1 METIDSTVADPVGD
15 MGTMVAGNSGEGS
28 SSGGGDPH
36 QPRVT
41 RSALVRYSLAIFTSA
56 LALVLTLLYTRLIG
70 TTAPFILFFAA
81 VVVSSWYGG
90 LGPGLLAIA
99 MAALVTDYFFLP
111 PTHSLAMNQSSFL
124 ELFLFVLA
132 ALLISWLTAALR
144 SAYRR
149 AEAAQIREQLARAE
163 AERAQRRF
171 AFLFEASALLAG
183 SLDWRT
189 TLASMAD
196 LAVPEVADWCL
207 VDVTEPDGAI
217 RRVATAKLNS
227 SRKDQAHT
235 RDHRYLPDLDAP
247 YGVPRVMRT
256 GQSEIYPEIPEPVLM
271 DIAHG
276 AEDPALMLHVDPKSA
291 MIVPLVARNRTLGTI
306 TFISAQ
312 PGRHYGQSDLALAEV
327 LARRAALAVDNT
339 RLYRE
344 LAESKQQLQNLVG
357 RLLVAQ
363 EEERRRVSYEVHD
376 ELAQVANAAQLH
388 LENYANDYPP
398 GSPEA
403 REELER
409 AVELARRTVRDA
421 RRVVNNLRP
430 TTLDDFGLAAALRL
444 HVEELQAEG
453 WQIRYHEGLGDDR
466 LPPLVETALFR
477 VAQESL
483 TNVRKHAQTTQAN
496 VTLDRRSD
504 TVLLE
509 VQDWGRGFDP
519 AGVREAGAGERVG
532 LPGMRERIAW
542 LGGHCMIESEPGR
555 GTRVIV
561 EVPLEGAV
569 ANEL

>member
-1 METIDSTVADPVGD
+1 MDTIDRTVADPAGN
-15 MGTMVAGNSGEGS
+15 MGTVVTRNSGEGVNADE
-28 SSGGGDPH
+28 GDPH
-36 QPRVT
+36 RPRVT
-41 RSALVRYSLAIFTSA
+41 RSALVRYSLAFFTSA
-56 LALVLTLLYTRLIG
+56 LALLLTLLYTRLIG

-90 LGPGLLAIA
+90 LGPGLVAIA
-99 MAALVTDYFFLP
+99 IAALVTDYFFLP
-111 PTHSLAMNQSSFL
+111 PTQSLAMNQSSFL
-124 ELFLFVLA
+124 ELFLFLLA
-132 ALLISWLTAALR
+132 ALLIAWLTAALR

-149 AEAAQIREQLARAE
+149 AEAAQIREKLARAE

-189 TLASMAD
+189 TLVSMAD
-196 LAVPEVADWCL
+196 LAVPELADLCL

-217 RRVATAKLNS
+217 RRVATAKLNA
-227 SRKDQAHT
+227 SRSDQVHA

-247 YGVPRVMRT
+247 FGVPRVMRS
-256 GQSEIYPEIPEPVLM
+256 GQPEIYPEIPEPVLV
-271 DIAHG
+271 DLAHG
-276 AEDPALMLHVDPKSA
+276 AEDLALMRQVGPKSA

-306 TFISAQ
+306 TFISAESE
-312 PGRHYGQSDLALAEV
+312 RHYGTGDLALAEV

-388 LENYANDYPP
+388 LETYAHDYPP

-403 REELER
+403 REDLEH

-444 HVEELQAEG
+444 HVEELRAEG
-453 WQIRYHEGLGDDR
+453 WQIGYREGLGEDR

-496 VTLDRRSD
+496 VTLDRRRD
-504 TVLLE
+504 TVHLE

-519 AGVREAGAGERVG
+519 AAVREAGAGERVG

-542 LGGHCMIESEPGR
+542 LGGHCMIESGPGE
-555 GTRVIV
+555 GTRVTV

>member
-1 METIDSTVADPVGD
+1 MDMIDHTGADPAGD
-15 MGTMVAGNSGEGS
+15 MGTVAARNSGEGVNAD
-28 SSGGGDPH
+28 GGDPH
-36 QPRVT
+36 RPRVT
-41 RSALVRYSLAIFTSA
+41 RPALVRYSLAFFTSA
-56 LALVLTLLYTRLIG
+56 LALLLTLLYTRLIG

-99 MAALVTDYFFLP
+99 IAALVTDYFFLP
-111 PTHSLAMNQSSFL
+111 PTQSLHMTQSSFL
-124 ELFLFVLA
+124 ELLLFLLA
-132 ALLISWLTAALR
+132 ALLIAWLTAALR

-149 AEAAQIREQLARAE
+149 AEAAQIREKLARAE

-196 LAVPEVADWCL
+196 LAVPEMADWCL

-217 RRVATAKLNS
+217 RRVATAKLNA
-227 SRKDQAHT
+227 SRSDQVHA

-247 YGVPRVMRT
+247 FGVSRVMRT
-256 GQSEIYPEIPEPVLM
+256 GEPEIYPKIPEPVLV
-271 DIAHG
+271 DLAHG
-276 AEDPALMLHVDPKSA
+276 AEDLALMRQIDPKSA

-306 TFISAQ
+306 TFISAES
-312 PGRHYGQSDLALAEV
+312 GRHYGPGDLALAEV

-388 LENYANDYPP
+388 LETYAHDYPP
-398 GSPEA
+398 GSLEA
-403 REELER
+403 REDLER

-444 HVEELQAEG
+444 HVEELRAEG
-453 WQIRYHEGLGDDR
+453 WQIGYQEGLGEDR

-483 TNVRKHAQTTQAN
+483 TNVRKHAQTTQAS
-496 VTLDRRSD
+496 VTLDRRRNA
-504 TVLLE
+504 VHLE

-542 LGGHCMIESEPGR
+542 LGGHCIIESEPGG
-555 GTRVIV
+555 GTRVTV